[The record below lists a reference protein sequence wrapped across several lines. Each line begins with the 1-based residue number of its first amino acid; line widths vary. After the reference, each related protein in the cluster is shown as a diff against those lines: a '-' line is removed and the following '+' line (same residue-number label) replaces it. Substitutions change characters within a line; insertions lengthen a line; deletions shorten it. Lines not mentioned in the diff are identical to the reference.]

1 MAESDLLDE
10 ILSKVTEATKP
21 AAKAAGTAWDGIR
34 RESERVLE
42 EGSKSYRASKRDY
55 EELTT
60 AVTDSTRVPAWYILA
75 GLGTLNRRSLC
86 EFLAVF
92 ECVSLVNLIRG
103 SARDLFK
110 RLSGPDQADG
120 RRAFERRVQDEAE
133 QYYRSK
139 DRRDS
144 DTWLRFRL
152 WSRLRSAQELA
163 PSLPLSCQMA
173 SSRCVETADRA
184 AQQYSGQRASA
195 GRTKGL
201 GRKMGNAAADVD
213 TNVRTL
219 FSADRKDF
227 TQAVRREATATVLQ
241 ALQSDELPT
250 DQRELIAKE
259 FQSRLDALP
268 EELRDHELEQA
279 VKNGDWA
286 TVATF
291 AAAGSLAGL
300 AITVEIAG
308 FSAYIVAAQLSA
320 VIPFLGGQ
328 TAVSLLA
335 VLADPIFTAA
345 ALLGG
350 GWYMNRSLTRKI
362 VQGVASN
369 LAIQLALQGLSAR
382 SDGLKVC
389 LDGFKGLELDRHSES
404 DKEEARLAWHR
415 ERVGPLLGFM
425 PETPGAPDA
434 SLPELSQMR
443 GADALSKVLFPDS
456 KAGIPD
462 EGLIAGLTVAEIL
475 FDAAAIDPRVV
486 AATDFSNAE
495 AIDSIFQFGA
505 FAERVQDMEGMA
517 RVGAE
522 SHLRGFVAE
531 LVVATRLSDY
541 DVSLADSPNTP
552 GYDLLV
558 DGNPF
563 QVKCYGDPSAGMA
576 ALEDH
581 FARYPDIPVF
591 VNSELLPA
599 VQVSGEAWVDSVFGV
614 EGFDYAHTDEIVQ
627 ESLASGAD
635 LVDLSVPVFAI
646 AVSAARNVHSWWKGS
661 ISLKDLP
668 FEIAVD
674 AALHGTLTVA
684 GGFTGSAVGL
694 LLFGPAGRLILTGI
708 GEIGAITLHRKAR
721 QKFDEVWVKE
731 WTAALGQANE
741 EFRQALRAAMI
752 LRIQRTLAKVARLE
766 VSDYRLDAW
775 MRSRFHDRAL
785 SVAECVAELDDLPE
799 NPTERTKALLRLM
812 SEARVHQRSVSDPLK
827 ELTAVLARRPGL
839 YDRLHELVKAGD
851 GESSAKPAKD
861 VP

>member
-1 MAESDLLDE
+1 MAESHRLGE
-10 ILSKVTEATKP
+10 ILSKVTEAAKP
-21 AAKAAGTAWDGIR
+21 VAEAAGTAWDGIR
-34 RESERVLE
+34 REPERAFE
-42 EGSKSYRASKRDY
+42 EGSKSFRASKREY

-60 AVTDSTRVPAWYILA
+60 AVTTRVPAWYILA
-75 GLGTLNRRSLC
+75 GLGNLNRRSLC

-92 ECVSLVNLIRG
+92 ECVSLLNLTKD
-103 SARDLFK
+103 SARDIIR

-120 RRAFERRVQDEAE
+120 RRAFERRVREDAE

-139 DRRDS
+139 NPRDS
-144 DTWLRFRL
+144 DAWLRFRL
-152 WSRLRSAQELA
+152 WSKLRSAQELA

-173 SSRCVETADRA
+173 SWRCVEVADRA

-195 GRTKGL
+195 KRTKGVW
-201 GRKMGNAAADVD
+201 RKMGNAAAGVD
-213 TNVRTL
+213 TRVRTL
-219 FSADRKDF
+219 FSTDRKHF

-241 ALQSDELPT
+241 ALQSDELPA
-250 DQRELIAKE
+250 DQEELIAQE
-259 FQSRLDALP
+259 FRSRLDALP
-268 EELRDHELEQA
+268 EELRDQELEQA

-300 AITVEIAG
+300 TITVEIAG

-335 VLADPIFTAA
+335 VLADPIFAAA

-350 GWYMNRSLTRKI
+350 GWYLNRSLTCKI

-382 SDGLKVC
+382 SDGLRVC
-389 LDGFKGLELDRHSES
+389 LDGFKSLELDRHSES
-404 DKEEARLAWHR
+404 DKEEAHLAWHR

-425 PETPGAPDA
+425 PETPGVPDA
-434 SLPELSQMR
+434 SLPELRQMR
-443 GADALSKVLFPDS
+443 AADALSKVLFPDS
-456 KAGIPD
+456 RAGIRD
-462 EGLIAGLTVAEIL
+462 EGLIAGLTVAEVL

-505 FAERVQDMEGMA
+505 FAERLQDMEGMA

-552 GYDLLV
+552 GYDLIV

-563 QVKCYGDPSAGMA
+563 QVKCYADTSAGMA
-576 ALEDH
+576 ALENH

-599 VQVSGEAWVDSVFGV
+599 VQVSGEAWGDSVFGV
-614 EGFDYAHTDEIVQ
+614 EGFDYAHTNEIVQ

-635 LVDLSVPVFAI
+635 LMDLSVPVFAI
-646 AVSAARNVHSWWKGS
+646 AVSAARNVHAWWKGS
-661 ISLKDLP
+661 LSLKDLP

-694 LLFGPAGRLILTGI
+694 LLFGPAGGLILTGI
-708 GEIGAITLHRKAR
+708 GEVGAITLHRKAR
-721 QKFDEVWVKE
+721 QKFDEVWIKE
-731 WTAALGQANE
+731 WTATLGQSAE
-741 EFRQALRAAMI
+741 EFRLALRGAMI
-752 LRIQRTLAKVARLE
+752 LRIKRILAKAARLE
-766 VSDYRLDAW
+766 VSDQRLQSW

-785 SVAECVAELDDLPE
+785 SVAECIAALDDLPK
-799 NPTERTKALLRLM
+799 NPPEMTTALLRLM
-812 SEARVHQRSVSDPLK
+812 SEARVHQRSVNGPLN

-839 YDRLHELVKAGD
+839 YDRLQGLVKTGD
-851 GESSAKPAKD
+851 GESGDKPAKD